1 MLFGGRRCG
10 CFAVGAGMWSVL
22 HLEVGNFGCV
32 MSVTKDVNYSG
43 TSVIAMEAF
52 YFSEGL

>member
-1 MLFGGRRCG
+1 MRLLCS
-10 CFAVGAGMWSVL
+10 GAGMWSVL
-22 HLEVGNFGCV
+22 QLEIENFGCV

-43 TSVIAMEAF
+43 ISVIVMEVF